1 MPLNTQHASSQTKEM
16 LCFGV
21 EEEEEDDDDMRTV
34 MKSGSISRTFSRL
47 KALMFSTAS
56 RST

>member
-1 MPLNTQHASSQTKEM
+1 M
-16 LCFGV
+16 FGL
-21 EEEEEDDDDMRTV
+21 EEEDGDGNDDVQTF

-47 KALMFSTAS
+47 KALMFSTSS